1 MTKTIKYLI
10 LALTCTF
17 MTSCLGTILTE
28 PSNDSRQKKETA
40 KQEKA
45 DRQQKTAKQ

>member
-17 MTSCLGTILTE
+17 LTSCLGTFLTE
-28 PSNDSRQKKETA
+28 PSNDSRQN
-40 KQEKA
+40 A
-45 DRQQKTAKQ
+45 DKQQKTAKQ